1 MTQESTYC
9 KVGTMPCMLDKV
21 CSVMDGGTDGVSFTS
36 GLPSSFEPFE
46 DVESMPLLWV
56 GRERGFC
63 CGRLCGVDFA

>member
-1 MTQESTYC
+1 
-9 KVGTMPCMLDKV
+9 MLDRV

-63 CGRLCGVDFA
+63 CGRACDVDFA